1 MIKVLVVGQT
11 PPPHSGQAIM
21 IERFVNCNLAG
32 VKLIHVRMG
41 FSSNMGEVGCVRL
54 SKILHMFAIVAR
66 IVYHRFAD
74 GVRILY
80 YPPAGPDR
88 VPMCRDCFILISTR
102 WLFQKT
108 IFHFRAG
115 GISELYD
122 RLPAWQRWFFRKAYF
137 GADAAIRLSV
147 LNPEDGK
154 QLQAKR
160 HYVIPNGLDD
170 PRPGL
175 VVSQSDFD
183 ETGDDPMRI
192 LFVGILRES
201 KGVMVLIEACAK
213 LAARSVPFHL
223 DLMGQWRSEAFSGR
237 VQQRIHELKLAS
249 HISFLGVKLGAEKY
263 VAYRR
268 ADVVCFPTFY
278 NCETFGN
285 VLIEAMACGLPVVST
300 HWRGIPS
307 IVDDGETGFLV
318 APQDSDSVADRLEL
332 LAGDAELRWRM
343 GRAGRDKFE
352 REYVYPIHADRM
364 RRAIYETAGLTV
376 DEASELSGDSH
387 ARRPLWSDTEN
398 VSSKSG
404 KDAVTV

>member
-11 PPPHSGQAIM
+11 PPPYSGQAIM
-21 IERFVNCNLAG
+21 IERFVNCKLAG
-32 VKLIHVRMG
+32 VELIHVRMG
-41 FSSNMGEVGCVRL
+41 FSSHMNEVGCVRL
-54 SKILHMFAIVAR
+54 SKIVHMFAIIAR
-66 IVYHRFAD
+66 IIYHRFAD

-88 VPMCRDCFILISTR
+88 VPMIRDAAILISTR
-102 WLFQKT
+102 WLFDKT

-122 RLPAWQRWFFRKAYF
+122 RLPAWQRWFYRKAYF
-137 GADAAIRLSV
+137 GADAAIRLSK

-154 QLQAKR
+154 KLQAKR

-170 PRPGL
+170 PFPGL
-175 VVSQSDFD
+175 IVSQADSADASDH
-183 ETGDDPMRI
+183 PIHI

-213 LAARSVPFHL
+213 LAARGVRCHL
-223 DLMGQWRSEAFSGR
+223 EFMGQWRSDAFAER
-237 VQQRIHELKLAS
+237 VRQRIRELDLEN
-249 HISFLGVKLGAEKY
+249 HIAFLGVKLGAEKY
-263 VAYRR
+263 IDYRR
-268 ADVVCFPTFY
+268 ADIVCFPTFY

-285 VLIEAMACGLPVVST
+285 VLIEAMASGLPVVST
-300 HWRGIPS
+300 RWRGIPS

-318 APQDSDSVADRLEL
+318 EPQDSDAVADRLEL
-332 LAGDAELRWRM
+332 LANDAELRWRM

-352 REYVYPIHADRM
+352 REYVYSIHADRM
-364 RRAIYETAGLTV
+364 QRALLETAGVTV
-376 DEASELSGDSH
+376 DEAPEAVGDLSEQNATWAAVAGF
-387 ARRPLWSDTEN
+387 T
-398 VSSKSG
+398 SKTD